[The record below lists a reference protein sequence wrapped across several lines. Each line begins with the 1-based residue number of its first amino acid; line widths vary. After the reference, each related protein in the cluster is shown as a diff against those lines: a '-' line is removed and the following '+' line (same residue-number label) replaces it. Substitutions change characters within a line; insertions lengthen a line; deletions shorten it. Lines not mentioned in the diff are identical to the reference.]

1 MRLLCQRDLHLHL
14 VILTYEE
21 EGLGA
26 EMQNNLH
33 SALGS
38 TQADS
43 ILGAFLIEPTE
54 VFGSEFWL
62 LLICGYAWH

>member
-1 MRLLCQRDLHLHL
+1 
-14 VILTYEE
+14 
-21 EGLGA
+21 
-26 EMQNNLH
+26 MQNNLH